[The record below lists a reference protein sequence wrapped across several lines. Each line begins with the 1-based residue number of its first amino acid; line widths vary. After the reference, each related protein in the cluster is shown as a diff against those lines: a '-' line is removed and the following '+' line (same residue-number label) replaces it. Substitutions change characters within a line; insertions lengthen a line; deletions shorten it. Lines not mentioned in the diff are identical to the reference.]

1 MGNRRSRDPE
11 EPAPSSVVPRLADI
25 SPVFSLLLSLVGLTG
40 ARADSY
46 ATASGCLRQ
55 GGSPHVAPRGHD
67 SPRARRLWSQLR
79 ESCLSPLPV
88 RKAEVQLRGALGRDS
103 SLVEAPT
110 EGREIAAV
118 PRLPAAAIQ
127 SSRPV
132 SGQPLAGI
140 GK

>member
-25 SPVFSLLLSLVGLTG
+25 SPLFSLLLSLVGL
-40 ARADSY
+40 ADSS

-55 GGSPHVAPRGHD
+55 VASPHVAPRGHD